1 MGIAVY
7 FIWHIL
13 ESVPLFYTILEE
25 PMESF
30 LRMLNAQMILL
41 VYLAVGMYCVKV
53 GLIDRDSKEKL
64 VDIILRIT
72 LPCMIFNSFN
82 NPLTPEVMK
91 QTALILVV
99 AVSISIL
106 SFLLGKVIYNKYP
119 QKKKSILQ
127 YCTLVNNSGFLGM
140 PMVSAVYG
148 SEGLFAA
155 SIFIIPNRIF
165 MWTAGLAMFTTA
177 DFRTKCKNILLNP
190 CIVTVFLGIARR
202 MTGFPVPEFLDTA
215 IANTGAVTTPLSMM
229 VIGTMLIG
237 VPWKKLLEPSIF
249 RLAFVRLIALPLV
262 ALFIL
267 NLIDAQPL
275 LAGVSLIL
283 TGMPA
288 GSTSALLAA
297 KYGADEDYASRC
309 IVTTTIMSLATIP
322 VLMLFLK

>member
-1 MGIAVY
+1 
-7 FIWHIL
+7 
-13 ESVPLFYTILEE
+13 
-25 PMESF
+25 MESF

-41 VYLAVGMYCVKV
+41 VYLAVGMYCMKV

-82 NPLTPEVMK
+82 KPMTPEVMK

-106 SFLLGKVIYNKYP
+106 SFFLGKVIYNKYP

-202 MTGFPVPEFLDTA
+202 ITGFPVPEFLDTA

-262 ALFIL
+262 ALYIL

>member
-1 MGIAVY
+1 
-7 FIWHIL
+7 
-13 ESVPLFYTILEE
+13 
-25 PMESF
+25 
-30 LRMLNAQMILL
+30 MLNAQMILL
-41 VYLAVGMYCVKV
+41 VYLAVGMYCMKV

-82 NPLTPEVMK
+82 KPLTPEVMK

-106 SFLLGKVIYNKYP
+106 SFFLGKVIYNKYP

-202 MTGFPVPEFLDTA
+202 ITGFPVPEFLDTA

-262 ALFIL
+262 ALYIL

>member
-1 MGIAVY
+1 
-7 FIWHIL
+7 
-13 ESVPLFYTILEE
+13 
-25 PMESF
+25 MESF
-30 LRMLNAQMILL
+30 LRMLNAQIILL

-82 NPLTPEVMK
+82 KPLTPEVMK

>member
-1 MGIAVY
+1 
-7 FIWHIL
+7 
-13 ESVPLFYTILEE
+13 
-25 PMESF
+25 MESF

-82 NPLTPEVMK
+82 KPLTPEVMK

-106 SFLLGKVIYNKYP
+106 SFFLGKVIYNKYP

-202 MTGFPVPEFLDTA
+202 ITGFPVPEFLDTA

-262 ALFIL
+262 ALYIL

>member
-7 FIWHIL
+7 FKWHIL

-41 VYLAVGMYCVKV
+41 VYLAVGMYCMKV

-82 NPLTPEVMK
+82 KPLTPEVMK

-202 MTGFPVPEFLDTA
+202 ITGFPVPEFLDTA

-262 ALFIL
+262 ALYIL

>member
-1 MGIAVY
+1 
-7 FIWHIL
+7 
-13 ESVPLFYTILEE
+13 
-25 PMESF
+25 MESF

-41 VYLAVGMYCVKV
+41 FYLAVGMYCVKV

-127 YCTLVNNSGFLGM
+127 YCTLINNSGFLGM

-202 MTGFPVPEFLDTA
+202 ITGFPVPEFLDTA
-215 IANTGAVTTPLSMM
+215 IANTDAVTTPLSMM

-262 ALFIL
+262 ALYIL

>member
-1 MGIAVY
+1 
-7 FIWHIL
+7 
-13 ESVPLFYTILEE
+13 
-25 PMESF
+25 MESF

-41 VYLAVGMYCVKV
+41 VYLAVGMYCMKV

-215 IANTGAVTTPLSMM
+215 IANTDAVTTPLSMM

>member
-1 MGIAVY
+1 
-7 FIWHIL
+7 
-13 ESVPLFYTILEE
+13 
-25 PMESF
+25 
-30 LRMLNAQMILL
+30 MILL
-41 VYLAVGMYCVKV
+41 VYLAVGMYCMKV

-140 PMVSAVYG
+140 PMVYAVYG

-288 GSTSALLAA
+288 RSTSALLAA

>member
-1 MGIAVY
+1 
-7 FIWHIL
+7 
-13 ESVPLFYTILEE
+13 
-25 PMESF
+25 MESF

-41 VYLAVGMYCVKV
+41 VYLAVGMYCMKV

-140 PMVSAVYG
+140 PMVYAVYG

-288 GSTSALLAA
+288 RSTSALLAA

>member
-1 MGIAVY
+1 
-7 FIWHIL
+7 
-13 ESVPLFYTILEE
+13 
-25 PMESF
+25 MESF
-30 LRMLNAQMILL
+30 SRMLNAQMVLL
-41 VYLAVGMYCVKV
+41 VYLAVGMYCMKA
-53 GLIDRDSKEKL
+53 GLIDRETKKKL
-64 VDIILRIT
+64 VDIILKIT

-82 NPLTPEVMK
+82 KPLTPEVLI

-99 AVSISIL
+99 AVAISIL

-148 SEGLFAA
+148 SDGLFAA

-177 DFRTKCKNILLNP
+177 DFRTKCRNILLNP
-190 CIVTVFLGIARR
+190 CIVTVFLGIVRR
-202 MTGFPVPEFLDTA
+202 MTGFPVPGFLDEA
-215 IANTGAVTTPLSMM
+215 VANIGAVTTPLSMM

-249 RLAFVRLIALPLV
+249 YLAFVRLIALPLV

-267 NLIDAQPL
+267 NLIHAEPM

-283 TGMPA
+283 AGMPA

-297 KYGADEDYASRC
+297 KYGADEVYASRC

-322 VLMLFLK
+322 ALMLLL